1 MSFLARYSILPK
13 IVSLILLLAIVSG
26 LGIAYASRE
35 MLRIDSSYS
44 LFLEKDAQAWVLAT
58 RYNRYIAN
66 FQHLSYRIIAETDKA
81 EMAKVAPEF
90 DKNHDATFKVLAQI
104 KTLVP
109 NLADKATAMEGSY
122 RSLTEAVKPV
132 IAAATANE
140 NAKAL
145 DLMRTRVNGLVEKA
159 SAEGIAFREVLD
171 KQIKSGSDA
180 LTAVTYSAIY
190 TTAGTVGGAT
200 LIILAFGFF
209 VAKSGIAKPIVDM
222 AGTMRQL
229 ADGKLDVAVVG
240 LDRGDEVGTLAA
252 TLQVFKD
259 NAIAAKRL
267 GEQQAEENA
276 AKQRRADHLDNL
288 TKDFER
294 KVGALVQA
302 LSSAAVDMQG
312 TSQSMS
318 ATAEQTN
325 QISTTVAAAAE
336 EASTNVQTVASAAE
350 ELSASISEIG
360 SQVERSSKVAGQ
372 AVDDAKRTDVIVQAL
387 ATAAQKIGDVVK
399 LISAIAEQTNLL
411 ALNATIEAARAG
423 EAGKG
428 FAVVASEVK
437 MLAGQTAKATS
448 EIAGHID
455 QIQQTTTEA
464 VAAITAI
471 SATIQQ
477 ISEISGSIA
486 SAVEEQGA
494 ATREIAQNVQ
504 QAAQGTQEV
513 TGNIVQVKE
522 AAVTTGAAA
531 SRVLTSAGDLS
542 RYSADLKK
550 EVDGFLAGVKAA

>member
-1 MSFLARYSILPK
+1 MSFLAKFSILPK
-13 IVSLILLLAIVSG
+13 IVSLILLLAVTSG
-26 LGIAYASRE
+26 LGVWYAAHE
-35 MLRIDSSYS
+35 MLRIDDAYS
-44 LFLEKDAQAWVLAT
+44 KFIADDAQAWALAI
-58 RYNRYIAN
+58 RYNRNVAN
-66 FQHLSYRIIAETDKA
+66 FQALAYWISAETDKA
-81 EMAKVAPEF
+81 QLAKLPAEL
-90 DKNHDATFKVLAQI
+90 DRSNASTFKFLAQM
-104 KTLVP
+104 KMLVP
-109 NLADKATAMEGSY
+109 KLVDKVDELERDFKAMTEEIPQIIALAQ
-122 RSLTEAVKPV
+122 
-132 IAAATANE
+132 ANS
-140 NAKAL
+140 NAKAV
-145 DLMRTRVNGLVEKA
+145 DLMRTRVNDIIGKA
-159 SAEGIAFREVLD
+159 QVDGVAFRDLME
-171 KQIKSGSDA
+171 KQIKTGSDD
-180 LTAVTYSAIY
+180 LTAATHAAIW
-190 TTAGTVGGAT
+190 TTVSLVGGST
-200 LIILAFGFF
+200 LVVLAFGFF
-209 VAKSGIAKPIVDM
+209 VARSGIAKPIVEM

-259 NAIAAKRL
+259 NAIEAKRL

-318 ATAEQTN
+318 ATAQQTN
-325 QISTTVAAAAE
+325 QISAMVAASAE

-387 ATAAQKIGDVVK
+387 AKAAQKIGDVVK

-504 QAAQGTQEV
+504 QAARGTQDV

-531 SRVLTSAGDLS
+531 GKVLTSAGDLS